1 MFALAMARLIRID
14 GMLSR
19 TESIDGFHLKVSRT
33 ERGLYEEFLKT
44 EEAQI
49 LAEIQEYFAEAK
61 QKGGG
66 IRFDQKTLWAKI
78 EYRVDTWITGTCAD
92 KYLNRALVGRA
103 KEAIL
108 HRVRNLIAK
117 AIRESFGTR

>member
-33 ERGLYEEFLKT
+33 ERVLYEEFLKT

-92 KYLNRALVGRA
+92 KYLNRALLGRA

-108 HRVRNLIAK
+108 HRVRNLMAY
-117 AIRESFGTR
+117 AIRESLGTR

>member
-1 MFALAMARLIRID
+1 
-14 GMLSR
+14 MLSR

-44 EEAQI
+44 EEAAI
-49 LAEIQEYFAEAK
+49 LSEIQHYFAEAK
-61 QKGGG
+61 QQGGG
-66 IRFDQKTLWAKI
+66 IRFEQKTLWAKI
-78 EYRVDTWITGTCAD
+78 ENRVDTWITSTCAD
-92 KYLNRALVGRA
+92 KYLKRELVGRA

-117 AIRESFGTR
+117 TIRESFGTR

>member
-1 MFALAMARLIRID
+1 
-14 GMLSR
+14 MLSR

-44 EEAQI
+44 EEAAI
-49 LAEIQEYFAEAK
+49 LAEIQHYFAEAK
-61 QKGGG
+61 QQGGG
-66 IRFDQKTLWAKI
+66 IRFEQKILWAKI
-78 EYRVDTWITGTCAD
+78 ENRVDTWITSTCAD
-92 KYLNRALVGRA
+92 KCLKGELVGRA

-117 AIRESFGTR
+117 TIRESFGTR